1 MNPSL
6 AACSL
11 VPLRIDDFD
20 YDLSPERIAQEPLA
34 QRDASRL
41 LVLDR
46 KTGAVRHH
54 VFRDLP
60 GLLRPGDLL
69 VVNRSRVLPA
79 RLLGTR
85 AGGGEA
91 EVLLLRDRGHD
102 VWEALVRPGRRLRAG
117 TRVRV
122 DDGLQVEILGG
133 PALADGRRR
142 VRLIH
147 HSADAARELE
157 RLGHVPLPP
166 YIRRDDRPA
175 DRLRYQTVYAK
186 EPGSVAA
193 PTAGLHLT
201 PELLDS
207 LQERGIERADVVLHV
222 GPGTFRPV
230 QVEDVRDHT
239 VPTEPYVVP
248 EETSA
253 AIARTRARGGRVV
266 AVGTTTT
273 RVLETVA
280 DDRGRVTAGEGETG
294 LVIVPGHRFRAVEA
308 LVTNFHL
315 PRSSLLLL
323 ASAFAGRERIL
334 QAYAEAA
341 RQEYR
346 FYSYGDAMLVLPRV
360 DSPGPRE

>member
-1 MNPSL
+1 LHIS
-6 AACSL
+6 
-11 VPLRIDDFD
+11 DFD
-20 YDLSPERIAQEPLA
+20 YDLPPELIAQEPLA
-34 QRDASRL
+34 RRDDSRL

-46 KTGAVRHH
+46 KSGGLHHH

-69 VVNRSRVLPA
+69 VVNRSRVIPA

-85 AGGGEA
+85 AGGGAA
-91 EVLLLRDRGHD
+91 EVLLLRDRGGD

-122 DDGLQVEILGG
+122 DDALQVEILGG
-133 PALADGRRR
+133 PPLADGRRR
-142 VRLIH
+142 VQLLAS
-147 HSADAARELE
+147 SASPAREVE

-166 YIRRDDRPA
+166 YIRREDRPS
-175 DRLRYQTVYAK
+175 DRQRYQTVYAK

-193 PTAGLHLT
+193 PTAGLHFT
-201 PELLDS
+201 AELLRG
-207 LQERGIERADVVLHV
+207 LQEGGIERAEVLLHV

-230 QVEDVRDHT
+230 RVDDVRDHA
-239 VPTEPYVVP
+239 VPA
-248 EETSA
+248 ETYALPGETAA

-273 RVLETVA
+273 RVLETAA
-280 DDRGRVTAGEGETG
+280 DDRGCVAAGEGETG
-294 LVIVPGHRFRAVEA
+294 LVIVPGHRFRAVDV

-323 ASAFAGRERIL
+323 LCAFAGRERIL
-334 QAYAEAA
+334 QAYAEAV
-341 RQEYR
+341 RQRYR
-346 FYSYGDAMLVLPRV
+346 FYSYGDAMLVF
-360 DSPGPRE
+360 